1 MQSKKELKMIIIYI
15 GTAASEGLPALFCQ
29 CPVCC
34 SARKNGGHEF
44 RGRAGI
50 CVNGRLLIDIPPDIN
65 YGAAHAGV
73 SLPDIADLIVTHSH
87 EDHFDAYELSTRRT
101 PVYCVRRP
109 DENSNLRVFGNR
121 RTGEKLSLYVPGAET
136 GSAVTDG
143 VIFTYAPMF
152 EPIETAAGI
161 TATPLPASHDR
172 NEECRMYLL
181 EESNNTCSKRFL
193 YGHDTGL
200 FPNETIEFLR
210 GKRCDLIS
218 LDCTNVMQN
227 GEHYHMGLPADIK
240 MKQKLNEI
248 GAADANT
255 RFILNHFSHNGFI
268 DGGKHYS
275 LAEFEETAAKAG
287 FSVSYDGMKVVI

>member
-1 MQSKKELKMIIIYI
+1 LNIIYI

-44 RGRAGI
+44 RGRTGL
-50 CVNGRLLIDIPPDIN
+50 CVNGKLLIDIPPDIY
-65 YGAAHAGV
+65 YGAARAGV
-73 SLPDIADLIVTHSH
+73 SLPDITDLIVTHSH

-109 DENSNLRVFGNR
+109 DDDNNLRVFGNR

-136 GSAVTDG
+136 GTAVKDG
-143 VIFTYAPMF
+143 VSFLYTPMF

-161 TATPLPASHDR
+161 TATPLPANHDR

-181 EESNNTCSKRFL
+181 EEQNSPDGKRFL

-200 FPNETIEFLR
+200 FPNETIEFMR

-218 LDCTNVMQN
+218 LDCTNVMLN
-227 GEHYHMGLPADIK
+227 GEQYHMGLPADIK
-240 MKQKLNEI
+240 MKRKLTEI
-248 GAADANT
+248 GAADADT
-255 RFILNHFSHNGFI
+255 RFILNHLSHNGFI
-268 DGGKHYS
+268 AGGKVYS
-275 LAEFEETAAKAG
+275 LAEFEEAAAGAG
-287 FSVSYDGMKVVI
+287 FAVSYDGMKVVI